1 MKKKALPVLI
11 IIYSVLLALLIA
23 DYYLKLSPLPAEY
36 AVLILFAAAA
46 VPAVIA
52 AASNIERFKYSP
64 FILIAV
70 FILSGRLLGF
80 TADRMFRH
88 ITGFPAYRLPF
99 GEPGIYL
106 YYLLFTGL
114 SRYFVKTGIWKP
126 DKKKDARRMLP
137 YTLLAVPAVLHFFN
151 NADWIT
157 SGFALLLV
165 FIIARAMSVSI
176 SPAKDAKYFS
186 WYTCTVSASG
196 LIDMT
201 CFLDNTAISVYFPP
215 LLNYMLLP
223 FVIIY
228 FTCSIFVFNEEKLI

>member
-1 MKKKALPVLI
+1 MKQKALPVLI
-11 IIYSVLLALLIA
+11 IIYSVLLAGLIT
-23 DYYLKLSPLPAEY
+23 DYYLKLSPLPVEY
-36 AVLILFAAAA
+36 AVLILFSFAA

-52 AASNIERFKYSP
+52 AASNIERFKYGP
-64 FILIAV
+64 FILIPV

-99 GEPGIYL
+99 GDPGIYL
-106 YYLLFTGL
+106 YYLLITGL
-114 SRYFVKTGIWKP
+114 SRYFVKTGIWKREQ
-126 DKKKDARRMLP
+126 KSGARRLLP
-137 YTLLAVPAVLHFFN
+137 YMLLAVPSGLHFYN
-151 NADWIT
+151 KEGWVT

-176 SPAKDAKYFS
+176 SPAKNAKYFS
-186 WYTCTVSASG
+186 WYTWTVSASG

-201 CFLDNTAISVYFPP
+201 CFFDNTGISAYLPP
-215 LLNYMLLP
+215 LLNYMLMP

-228 FTCSIFVFNEEKLI
+228 FTCGIFVFNEEKLI